1 MPEKTSSQRK
11 LTQRQLTT
19 AKNIKYYWHRKQAAN
34 PGLTQA
40 DACKVLNWTHSVLG
54 QYINGRVGAGPA
66 AIFKLAAYFQ
76 VTPYDLDPELSDEL
90 AAGDVDKVSS
100 HIKNL
105 DGADLRQIATQIL
118 RMMPDKDL
126 HAVLAIEMGRRS

>member
-40 DACKVLNWTHSVLG
+40 GACKELGWTNSVLG
-54 QYINGRVGAGPA
+54 QYTCGRVGAGTN

-90 AAGDVDKVSS
+90 AAGDVDLSLI
-100 HIKNL
+100 HI
-105 DGADLRQIATQIL
+105 
-118 RMMPDKDL
+118 
-126 HAVLAIEMGRRS
+126 